1 MFSVFYISSKAKMSQ
16 LFLGGVFSHFFFFFC
31 LSLCRR
37 LNEIALYLILL
48 VESSS
53 FVKTSANCDIIWLC
67 FDNRVDASFQQIFF
81 PLTPSCQDLVRTE
94 KLEDWLVFFS
104 YSLIYLG
111 FWLTDV
117 CGIWYH
123 GLCVWE
129 AKIKSSMIKT
139 VGTSIC

>member
-1 MFSVFYISSKAKMSQ
+1 MCFLHFFKSQVVSIVFRGSI
-16 LFLGGVFSHFFFFFC
+16 FPFFFFL

-37 LNEIALYLILL
+37 FNEIALYLVFL
-48 VESSS
+48 VESS

-67 FDNRVDASFQQIFF
+67 FDNRGDASLQQIFL
-81 PLTPSCQDLVRTE
+81 PLTPSCQDLVRIE

-117 CGIWYH
+117 CGTWYH

-129 AKIKSSMIKT
+129 AKIKSSMIKI